1 MIFPFLALET
11 TKTEVSFFHY
21 HKELDLILQIRP
33 DIYNEKIG
41 MLFDVKS
48 TKADNHR
55 EFEKVIEEYNYDLSI
70 AFYYDVLIMCGYKV
84 NLKYVGWLCVP
95 TSKPHIPFVFRV
107 SQELLEKGR
116 AKYQRYIT
124 KYINYMDE
132 LRIKGESL
140 DLIYS
145 DIAEKEAHSWEYR
158 KEMNS

>member
-1 MIFPFLALET
+1 MIFPFLALEA

-124 KYINYMDE
+124 KYINYMDD

-145 DIAEKEAHSWEYR
+145 DIAENEAHSWEYR
-158 KEMNS
+158 KEINS

>member
-1 MIFPFLALET
+1 
-11 TKTEVSFFHY
+11 
-21 HKELDLILQIRP
+21 
-33 DIYNEKIG
+33 
-41 MLFDVKS
+41 
-48 TKADNHR
+48 
-55 EFEKVIEEYNYDLSI
+55 
-70 AFYYDVLIMCGYKV
+70 MCGYKV